1 MIFYLICYLTTH
13 KSNLYINLVLVI
25 KKKVKFASFVKALD
39 GDMYERI
46 LEYFHTMGNALLDVS
61 SMEKSASESIAKQA
75 DMVSYSNN

>member
-1 MIFYLICYLTTH
+1 MICFLICYPTTH
-13 KSNLYINLVLVI
+13 KSNLYVLLVLVI
-25 KKKVKFASFVKALD
+25 KKKFASFVKALD

>member
-1 MIFYLICYLTTH
+1 M
-13 KSNLYINLVLVI
+13 
-25 KKKVKFASFVKALD
+25 KFASFVKALD

-75 DMVSYSNN
+75 DMVSYSKN

>member
-1 MIFYLICYLTTH
+1 MQSLYTFFYG
-13 KSNLYINLVLVI
+13 NL
-25 KKKVKFASFVKALD
+25 KKKIMFASFIQALD

-75 DMVSYSNN
+75 DMVSYSSN

>member
-1 MIFYLICYLTTH
+1 MICFLICYPTTH
-13 KSNLYINLVLVI
+13 KSNLYIHLVLVI
-25 KKKVKFASFVKALD
+25 KNKFASFVKALD